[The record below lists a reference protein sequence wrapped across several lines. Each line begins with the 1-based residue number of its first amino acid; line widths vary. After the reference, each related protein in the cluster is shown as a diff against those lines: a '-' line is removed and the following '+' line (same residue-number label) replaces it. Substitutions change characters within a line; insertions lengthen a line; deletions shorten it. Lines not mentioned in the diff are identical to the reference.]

1 MLFKD
6 LFKKKVIEV
15 DYNRLPLH
23 IAIIPDGNGR
33 WAKKRA
39 MPRSFGHREGANTL
53 KKIVKF
59 CNKIGIKHLTF
70 YAFSTENWSRPKSEV
85 DTLMSLLLEL
95 LRDTYKELGESNI
108 RISVIGNVAGLSFDL
123 QKEISRVVKSTF
135 KNGGLNL
142 IFALNYGSKDEIV
155 LAIKSIASEIKN
167 EKLKI
172 KDIDEKIVTQK
183 LYTSG
188 IPDPDL
194 MIRTSGEKRI
204 SNFLL
209 WQLAYSEFWYTD
221 VLWPDFRSDD
231 ILEAIKD
238 YQKRDRRFGGV
249 LN

>member
-1 MLFKD
+1 MFFRG
-6 LFKKKVIEV
+6 LFKKKSPNI
-15 DYNRLPLH
+15 DYNRLPVH

-39 MPRSFGHREGANTL
+39 MPRSIGHREGANTL

-85 DTLMSLLLEL
+85 DSLMSLLLEL
-95 LRDTYKELGESNI
+95 LKDTDKELGESDI
-108 RISVIGNVAGLSFDL
+108 RISVIGNISGLSLEL
-123 QKEISRVVKSTF
+123 QKEINRVVKSTA
-135 KNGGLNL
+135 KNRGLNL

-155 LAIKSIASEIKN
+155 LAIKRIAE
-167 EKLKI
+167 KI
-172 KDIDEKIVTQK
+172 KSENIKIEDIDEKTIAK
-183 LYTSG
+183 NLYTSG

-194 MIRTSGEKRI
+194 LIRTSGEKRI

-221 VLWPDFRSDD
+221 VLWPDFRQED
-231 ILEAIKD
+231 ILEAILE
-238 YQKRDRRFGGV
+238 YQKRNRRFGGI
-249 LN
+249 